1 MSASPIS
8 DPSQRLSQALA
19 EGRVILLL
27 GRDAGLEAI
36 IVTFLTTFD
45 LRIALLA
52 GKHGPVEEGL
62 TSIGQ
67 PVHRLTLAEVG
78 ELDPEAVYLIELGSL
93 RSFRRSLRTSALP
106 DALLALL
113 HTHSVLILGMKP
125 DDPWLETLASLWPG
139 GRFPLPWFI
148 LRRHPL
154 PDAAVWEARNLF
166 VLPQEW
172 PPPAVPRRRELRWE
186 TWRHTLRGWLAYAP
200 PVYTVFEEE
209 DVMPP
214 QPPPPPSETKSAPP
228 PRIADRD
235 REGEEEPRRPETLRI
250 DAAAPAEVVVGDP
263 FVLAVAVRQPESPPL
278 REEDL
283 NLLKS
288 GEAQVV
294 FPETGPIKLRLQVSA
309 PECTFD
315 GPNEIAFRLFP
326 GADSPVFY
334 FHLVPHN
341 TGLISIVIRLFQED
355 DWLGGV
361 RLQTRAGAALA
372 GAVTM
377 TVTSRPLSQPQDAA
391 TQERIADLKRRWQ
404 TAKRFLEL
412 LAAQAAVMAPGVQRA
427 EIELRMEEQRALIA
441 AIEQELDALLV
452 PA

>member
-8 DPSQRLSQALA
+8 DPAHRLLQALEEA
-19 EGRVILLL
+19 RVILLL
-27 GRDAGLEAI
+27 GRDAGLEAMV
-36 IVTFLTTFD
+36 VTFLTTFD

-62 TSIGQ
+62 ARSGR
-67 PVHRLTLAEVG
+67 PVHRLGLAEIG

-93 RSFRRSLRTSALP
+93 RSFRRNLRTSALP

-125 DDPWLETLASLWPG
+125 DDPWLQSLASLWPG

-172 PPPAVPRRRELRWE
+172 PPAVPRRREPRWE
-186 TWRHTLRGWLAYAP
+186 TWLHRLRRWPAYTP
-200 PVYTVFEEE
+200 PVYTVLEEKG
-209 DVMPP
+209 VTL
-214 QPPPPPSETKSAPP
+214 PPPSPLPHETRSAPP
-228 PRIADRD
+228 PRMADRD
-235 REGEEEPRRPETLRI
+235 RKEGEERLRPETLRI

-315 GPNEIAFRLFP
+315 GPDEIAFRLFP

-334 FHLVPHN
+334 FHLVPRN
-341 TGLISIVIRLFQED
+341 AGLISIVIRLFQED

-377 TVTSRPLSQPQDAA
+377 TVTSRPLSQPQDVV
-391 TQERIADLKRRWQ
+391 TQERIADLKHRWQ
-404 TAKRFLEL
+404 TAKRFLEHL
-412 LAAQAAVMAPGVQRA
+412 EAQAAVMAPGVARA
-427 EIELRMEEQRALIA
+427 EVELRIEDQRALIA